1 MSTSEGFSN
10 LKHKMIA
17 SGRAPELLKIVA
29 FVFTATALIDFITGF
44 EIMNM
49 PFIGENEVIESGLGI
64 IANGNG

>member
-29 FVFTATALIDFITGF
+29 LFL
-44 EIMNM
+44 
-49 PFIGENEVIESGLGI
+49 LQQL
-64 IANGNG
+64 